1 MTVVVVIQM
10 IHLRV
15 ALAQRIIFLA
25 SDGHDDTIII
35 IQCMGLGLGLGLGL
49 RLGLVVVSDKIGNAV
64 VRFSQTPDAQFARQ
78 CERQIGN
85 EEKHHAAMWVDVG
98 VVWYI

>member
-1 MTVVVVIQM
+1 M

-35 IQCMGLGLGLGLGL
+35 IQCMGLGLGLGLGVV
-49 RLGLVVVSDKIGNAV
+49 RVVRVVSDKMGNAV
-64 VRFSQTPDAQFARQ
+64 VRFSQTPDPQFECQ
-78 CERQIGN
+78 CECQIGN
-85 EEKHHAAMWVDVG
+85 EEKHHEVRWVG
-98 VVWYI
+98 GCRCLGMVWYI